1 MNYFEHSYYLGV
13 LMIIIGLI
21 IRYLSGE
28 SPNLLGY
35 RTPNSCKNNKSWVMA
50 NKYAGKLSI
59 ICGCIYT
66 IVFYFMDRF
75 FTLKNEIGISL
86 IVFIA
91 IFVFIVIFTEIKLS
105 KYLKNR

>member
-1 MNYFEHSYYLGV
+1 MNYFEYSYYLGI

-21 IRYLSGE
+21 IRYLSGK

-66 IVFYFMDRF
+66 IVFYFMGRF
-75 FTLKNEIGISL
+75 FNFKKEIGISL

-91 IFVFIVIFTEIKLS
+91 IFVFIVIVTEIKLS
-105 KYLKNR
+105 KDLKNR